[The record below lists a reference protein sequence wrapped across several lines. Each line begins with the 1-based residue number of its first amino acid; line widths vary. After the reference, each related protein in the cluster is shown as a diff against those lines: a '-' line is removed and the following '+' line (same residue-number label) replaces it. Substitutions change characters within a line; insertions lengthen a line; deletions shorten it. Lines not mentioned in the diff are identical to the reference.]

1 MSGPS
6 FVVFAGSYDAADFS
20 RLLGTVVI
28 DPCRPLD
35 NYAPALASK
44 SPLSYID
51 EYRLNVSR
59 DTVNLI
65 KTKALRETSA
75 ATTLVTLFSL
85 GKDWAKVNTY
95 ELKSDDIKTFSIEQK
110 PAAFESLKEAHGDEL
125 DEFLRK
131 YGPTGYMLVG
141 FKSANNP
148 DIKTE
153 YKVGKE
159 NSAGFSTEGI
169 VTAATGIPFAGDVG
183 IEVSR
188 SQAVKSALQSSLEG
202 ERVFAGQYIKITLRP
217 KIQRVPE
224 SRKRFRIQR
233 EPLYKGMAI
242 FPTEKMVFS
251 DSSDDSDGELEA
263 GEGDMSSEADIL
275 Y

>member
-6 FVVFAGSYDAADFS
+6 FVVFAESYDAADFS
-20 RLLGTVVI
+20 RLLGTIVI

-44 SPLSYID
+44 SPLPFID
-51 EYRLNVSR
+51 DYRLNVNR
-59 DTVNLI
+59 DTVNVI

-85 GKDWAKVNTY
+85 GKDWAKSNTY
-95 ELKSDDIKTFSIEQK
+95 ELKSDDIKTISIQQK
-110 PAAFESLKEAHGDEL
+110 PAAFEALKDSHGEEL
-125 DEFLRK
+125 TELLRK
-131 YGPTGYMLVG
+131 YGPIGYMLVG

-148 DIKTE
+148 DIRTE
-153 YKVGKE
+153 YKAGKE

-169 VTAATGIPFAGDVG
+169 ITAATGIPFAGDVG
-183 IEVSR
+183 IEVSKAQ
-188 SQAVKSALQSSLEG
+188 SVKSALQSSLEG
-202 ERVFAGQYIKITLRP
+202 ERVFAGQYIKIALRP
-217 KIQRVPE
+217 KIQRVQE
-224 SRKRFRIQR
+224 SKARFRIGR
-233 EPLYKGMAI
+233 VPLYQGMAS

-251 DSSDDSDGELEA
+251 DSSDDSDDEA
-263 GEGDMSSEADIL
+263 GEGDATHEADIL